1 MKKRKQRTPK
11 SKYYKGYFLNL
22 CWCGYAEMRWM
33 VYWFSD
39 QWLATFK
46 TLEQAKKWIDHKVLA
61 MEAISKRTGRP
72 CPHLIECSRNPTR
85 GEIAFGYGATHYLD
99 IPTEWLIKP
108 NGKLKEWTKHK
119 EDGLRYY
126 R

>member
-1 MKKRKQRTPK
+1 MRKQRPK
-11 SKYYKGYFLNL
+11 SRLYKNYLLKL

-39 QWLATFK
+39 QCLATFK
-46 TLEQAKKWIDHKVLA
+46 TLKQAKKWIDHKVSA
-61 MEAISKRTGRP
+61 MDAISKRTGIP
-72 CPHLIECSRNPTR
+72 CPHFIECSRNPTR
-85 GEIAFGYGATHYLD
+85 GEIAFGYGATHYRD

-108 NGKLKEWTKHK
+108 NGKFKKWTIHK
-119 EDGLRYY
+119 GDGLRYY